1 MELFLAQNHA
11 PMTHL
16 PIAAAILAA
25 VAAVLAMFI
34 HKPQLSWA
42 WAMLS
47 IVAMV
52 TVIPTILTGIHA
64 AKGRG
69 YIEQGIMVADTPDNA
84 DIVLHQRLGISG
96 AIVGLVF
103 LSLGVLHLRGR
114 KVNRWLAAVVAVT
127 LAILW
132 GVGGHMGG
140 RASWRPDTFPAYE
153 HLTTPDAGAQ

>member
-11 PMTHL
+11 PLTHL

-25 VAAVLAMFI
+25 LASIAALFI
-34 HKPQLSWA
+34 RKPQLTWA

-47 IVAMV
+47 IIAFV
-52 TVIPTILTGIHA
+52 TVLPTIVSGIQA

-69 YIEQGIMVADTPDNA
+69 YIEQGVLVADMEGNEDVV
-84 DIVLHQRLGISG
+84 IHQRLGMAG
-96 AIVGLVF
+96 AAVAAFF
-103 LSLGVLHLRGR
+103 LILGIRQLRG
-114 KVNRWLAAVVAVT
+114 KAVNRWLAASVAVA

-140 RASWRPDTFPAYE
+140 RASWGPDTFPKYE
-153 HLTTPDAGAQ
+153 HLLPQGDSE